1 MFAHLHLHTE
11 YSLLDGA
18 CRIEQLADTLKEK
31 GFTSCAITD
40 HGAMYGVVDFSL
52 ALEKRGIRPII
63 GCEMYTARDMD
74 DKTDREMNHLIL
86 LCENNIGYQNLIKL
100 NSAGFVRGYYY
111 RPRIDEK
118 LLSEHHEGL
127 IALSACLSGRLPKL
141 CLDGNMKAAEE
152 YALHMQDIFGKGNY
166 FIELMNHNIPDEK
179 RVLPL
184 LLQVARNTGIP
195 TVVTNDVH
203 YIAREDAAAQEVLMC
218 IQTGKTMSDTA
229 RMRMETSELY
239 LKDERE
245 MLELF
250 PYAKDAVERTQEIAD
265 RCRVEFDFKHIHLPS
280 FPIDT
285 GENSL
290 EMLTRLCREGLSARY
305 GSGNEEA
312 EKRLEYELSVI
323 AQMGYVDYFLIV
335 WDFIRYAKE
344 NGIMVGPGRGSGAGS
359 IVAYTLNITKL
370 DPLKY
375 NLLFERFLNP
385 ERVSMPDIDVDFC
398 YERRQEVIDYVAVK
412 YGADHVS
419 QIGTFGTMAARGV
432 IRDVG
437 RVLDFSYQETDS
449 VAKAIPM
456 DLGMTLNKALE
467 ISPQLK
473 AMYTGDEH
481 IAQLIDTALKLE
493 GMPRHTSTH
502 AAGVLITHKPV
513 TEYVPL
519 MRNDEIIATQYPMG
533 MIEKL
538 GLLKMDFLGL
548 RTLTVI
554 RDTLAMLEKRD
565 IHIKVDDI
573 PVDDKNIYDMIS
585 AGETD
590 GVFQLES
597 GGMRQF
603 LTNMKPQNFEDIIAA
618 ISLYRPGP
626 MQSIPRYV
634 AGKLDPSS
642 VTYKHELLR
651 PILEVTYGCMVY
663 QEQVMQIVRDLAGYS
678 YGRSDLM
685 RRAMAKKKKDVMA
698 QEREYFIHGLTDENG
713 KLVVDGAVRRG
724 VPESVAEDIFNEM
737 SDFASYAFNKSHA
750 AAYALVAVQ
759 TAYLKF
765 YYPVEFMASMMNS
778 FIGASGKVAVYIQ
791 YIRSVGISLLPP
803 DVNRS
808 FTKFSSDKDENGK
821 LAIRFALG
829 AVKNV
834 GEQAVDSLVLER
846 EKNGEFK
853 DVFDFCRRVDP
864 GTVNKRAVEGLI
876 MAGAFDRLKGERSQL
891 LAVYES
897 LLDERSASL
906 KRNIDG
912 QVSIFDMGASSAPLA
927 DVFKQ
932 SLPNMPPHTRRA
944 MLSMEKEMTGVYITG
959 HPLDEYREQLEKF
972 RWNVKALMEL
982 ADDEIMKANADGESV
997 AMGGII
1003 ASVRSKATKKGALMG
1018 FCVLEDLYGQVECL
1032 LFPRVF
1038 EKYSDLLS
1046 ADKIVVMTGKLSAR
1060 EEEDIKLLVDTVA
1073 EMGKAPVIPAAA
1085 AKPLPVKPLPAQD
1098 KVQKLFIRIPSARQD
1113 EVKTL
1118 ITLHPGLTPVVLH
1131 FPDTKQTLQAPQSMW
1146 IDADAQFILK
1156 LKQKL
1161 GDENVVLK

>member
-31 GFTSCAITD
+31 GFTACAITD
-40 HGAMYGVVDFSL
+40 HGAMYGAVDFSL
-52 ALEKRGIRPII
+52 ALKKRGIHPII
-63 GCEMYTARDMD
+63 GCEMYTARDME
-74 DKTDREMNHLIL
+74 DKSDREMNHLIL
-86 LCENNIGYQNLIKL
+86 LCENNAGYQNLIKL
-100 NSAGFVRGYYY
+100 NSEGFVRGYYY
-111 RPRIDEK
+111 RPRVDEK

-141 CLDGNMKAAEE
+141 CLDGNIKAAEE

-166 FIELMNHNIPDEK
+166 FIELMDHHIPDEK

-184 LLQVARNTGIP
+184 LLQVARETGIP
-195 TVVTNDVH
+195 TVTTNDVH
-203 YIAREDAAAQEVLMC
+203 YLRREDAAAQEVLMC
-218 IQTGKTMSDTA
+218 IQTGKTLSDTA
-229 RMRMETSELY
+229 RMRMETTELY

-250 PYAKDAVERTQEIAD
+250 SYARDAVERTQEIAD
-265 RCRVEFDFKHIHLPS
+265 RCNVEFDFGHIHLPS

-285 GENSL
+285 GETSL
-290 EMLTRLCREGLSARY
+290 QMLTRLCREGLLSRY
-305 GSGNEEA
+305 GSGDEEA

-323 AQMGYVDYFLIV
+323 SQMGYVDYFLIV

-359 IVAYTLNITKL
+359 IVAYSLDITKL

-398 YERRQEVIDYVAVK
+398 YERRQEVIDYVTRK

-437 RVLDFSYQETDS
+437 RALDFSYQETDA
-449 VAKAIPM
+449 VAKAIPV
-456 DLGMTLNKALE
+456 DLGMTLSKALE
-467 ISPQLK
+467 LSPQMK

-481 IAQLIDTALKLE
+481 IKQLIDTALKLE

-519 MRNDEIIATQYPMG
+519 MRNDEVIATQYPMG

-565 IHIKVDDI
+565 IHIKVDEI
-573 PVDDKNIYDMIS
+573 PLDDKNIYDMIS

-634 AGKLDPSS
+634 AGKLDPTS

-698 QEREYFIHGLTDENG
+698 QEREYFVHGLKNDKGEI
-713 KLVVDGAVRRG
+713 VVPGAVRRG
-724 VPESVAEDIFNEM
+724 VPEKVAEEIFDEM

-759 TAYLKF
+759 TGYLKY

-778 FIGASGKVAVYIQ
+778 FIGSSGKVAVYIQ
-791 YIRSVGISLLPP
+791 YIRSAGISLLPP

-808 FTKFSSDKDENGK
+808 FTKFSSDYDANGK
-821 LAIRFALG
+821 LAIRFAMG

-834 GEQAVDSLVLER
+834 GEQAVDSIVAER
-846 EKNGEFK
+846 EKNGDFK
-853 DVFDFCRRVDP
+853 DIFDFCRRVD
-864 GTVNKRAVEGLI
+864 TSAVNKRAVEGLI
-876 MAGAFDRLKGERSQL
+876 MAGAFDCLKGERSQL

-897 LLDERSASL
+897 LLDERNAAQ

-912 QVSIFDMGASSAPLA
+912 QVSLFDIGSSARLS

-932 SLPNMPPHTRRA
+932 TLPNIPPHTKRA
-944 MLSMEKEMTGVYITG
+944 MLAMEKEMTGVYITG
-959 HPLDEYREQLEKF
+959 HPLDEYRDQLERFK
-972 RWNVKALMEL
+972 WNVKVLMEL
-982 ADDEIMKANADGESV
+982 AEDEIMKANADGESV

-1003 ASVRSKATKKGALMG
+1003 VSVRSKATKKGSLMG
-1018 FCVLEDLYGQVECL
+1018 FCVLEDMYGQVECL
-1032 LFPRVF
+1032 LFPRVY
-1038 EKYSDLLS
+1038 EKYAELLS
-1046 ADKIVVMTGKLSAR
+1046 ADRIVVMTGKLSAR
-1060 EEEDIKLLVDTVA
+1060 EEEDIKLLVDSVA
-1073 EMGKAPVIPAAA
+1073 EMSKAPVIAELPRPAVSE
-1085 AKPLPVKPLPAQD
+1085 KT
-1098 KVQKLFIRIPSARQD
+1098 QKLYIRVPSARQ
-1113 EVKTL
+1113 EEAKTL

-1131 FPDTKQTLQAPQSMW
+1131 FPDTKQTLQAPKTMW
-1146 IDADAQFILK
+1146 VDADAQFVSQ